1 MTCLSFLLFFYFSC
15 RRRHTIFALVT
26 GVQTCALPIS
36 GDYALDCL
44 IRQRLFEYKHIIN
57 SPDLIRPY
65 HRDLVQQLSRCSVAR
80 PCRMLISPITRLL
93 YTIADSRRLWG
104 CLSDFEGSVYFETP
118 LEIGRAHV

>member
-1 MTCLSFLLFFYFSC
+1 MKWLINS
-15 RRRHTIFALVT
+15 
-26 GVQTCALPIS
+26 GVFET
-36 GDYALDCL
+36 GDYALDGL

-93 YTIADSRRLWG
+93 YTIADSRRFWG
-104 CLSDFEGSVYFETP
+104 CLSVFEGSVYFETP
-118 LEIGRAHV
+118 LVSKIGRASGRERVWQNVLFSVVAVELTKK

>member
-1 MTCLSFLLFFYFSC
+1 MKWLINS
-15 RRRHTIFALVT
+15 
-26 GVQTCALPIS
+26 GVFET
-36 GDYALDCL
+36 GDYALDGL

-118 LEIGRAHV
+118 LVSIDRKSTRLNSSHSCASRMP

>member
-1 MTCLSFLLFFYFSC
+1 MKWLINS
-15 RRRHTIFALVT
+15 
-26 GVQTCALPIS
+26 GVFET
-36 GDYALDCL
+36 GDYALDGL

-104 CLSDFEGSVYFETP
+104 CLSDFEGRSEERRVGKGCVSTCESRW
-118 LEIGRAHV
+118 IGDN